1 MNIYQEFV
9 NQYDYDIR
17 KTKSARWIDQ
27 KCTFDVLTLV
37 ADCIVEYCKN
47 NNQFTI
53 HDIWYSDYAVNNVIE
68 IFSKPDP
75 KIKSKNEYD
84 KYFSQPIK
92 LLEYSKILASKKIN
106 NKNYYYINNL
116 EILKNI
122 AFRDTQAIEFLYVY
136 IVKVLKDSDLWKE
149 FENFYKLQNNDSFI
163 NLKTKFI
170 DFTIANTAINNKR
183 ECSRIFTKII
193 NPISYKLKKLGT
205 KRGFLSNN
213 AITLSDL
220 RYNNFNFRDL
230 KTQKSKSLS
239 REEHEFQLRQRINAY
254 TKYSVQKAKKL
265 VKEYNEKFHNS
276 LSEINTDNIKAT
288 QAHHIFSESE
298 FQEIANYLENLIVLT
313 PDQHFLMAHPEN
325 HTHYVD
331 KDFQYICLL
340 AKINTLIND
349 LVSNNKDKIYNFE
362 NFKQV
367 LNIGLNTNE
376 FENIDDLDF
385 LTVIQKIDDIYGE
398 PKQNQYDNLKQLII
412 RNILDKLSNK

>member
-1 MNIYQEFV
+1 MG
-9 NQYDYDIR
+9 
-17 KTKSARWIDQ
+17 
-27 KCTFDVLTLV
+27 
-37 ADCIVEYCKN
+37 
-47 NNQFTI
+47 
-53 HDIWYSDYAVNNVIE
+53 
-68 IFSKPDP
+68 
-75 KIKSKNEYD
+75 
-84 KYFSQPIK
+84 
-92 LLEYSKILASKKIN
+92 SKKIN

-122 AFRDTQAIEFLYVY
+122 AFRETQAVEFLYVY
-136 IVKVLKDSDLWKE
+136 IVKVLKDSELWKE
-149 FENFYKLQNNDSFI
+149 FENFYTLQNKDSFI

-170 DFTIANTAINNKR
+170 DFTITNTAINNKR
-183 ECSRIFTKII
+183 ECSRIFTKVI

-230 KTQKSKSLS
+230 KTQKTKSLS
-239 REEHEFQLRQRINAY
+239 RKEYEVELIQRMNAY
-254 TKYSVQKAKKL
+254 TKYSIQKAKRL

-276 LSEINTDNIKAT
+276 LSEININNIEPSINNIKST

-313 PDQHFLMAHPEN
+313 PDQHFLMAHPKN

-349 LVSNNKDKIYNFE
+349 LIFNNENKTYSFE
-362 NFKQV
+362 NFKKV
-367 LNIGLNTNE
+367 LNVVLNTNE
-376 FENIDDLDF
+376 FQNIDEFDF
-385 LTVIQKIDDIYGE
+385 LTVIQKIDDIYDE
-398 PKQNQYDNLKQLII
+398 SKQNQYDNLKQLII
-412 RNILDKLSNK
+412 NTLIR